1 MVTDPSVLEGD
12 SSSDSSVASTILR
25 RARDG
30 DQSAFQRLVTLYAGL
45 VYHWCR
51 RAGLTPEDAEDVGQ
65 QVFLSVSCGLT
76 GFRRDETNGSFR
88 GWLRTITRTRLLD
101 HFQEYRQRELAAG
114 GDVSWNEPTITYHD
128 RELPEDEEPSEK
140 KMVYEQALALVRG
153 VFSEQDFQA
162 FHQVV
167 LEGASPRE
175 VAAELGVSVNSIYI
189 AKSRILKRLRDEFG
203 DLLGGDPID
212 TLHGHQ

>member
-1 MVTDPSVLEGD
+1 MLTDPSVLEGD
-12 SSSDSSVASTILR
+12 SSSDSSVASSILR

-30 DQSAFQRLVTLYAGL
+30 DQLAFQRLVTLYAGL

-65 QVFLSVSCGLT
+65 QVFLSVSRGLT

-101 HFQEYRQRELAAG
+101 HFREHSQRELAAG
-114 GDVSWNEPTITYHD
+114 GDVSWNEPTMTYHPRD
-128 RELPEDEEPSEK
+128 LLEDEEPSEK
-140 KMVYEQALALVRG
+140 TMVYEQALALVRG
-153 VFSEQDFQA
+153 EFSEQDFQA

-167 LEGASPRE
+167 VEGVSPRE
-175 VAAELGVSVNSIYI
+175 VATKLGISANSIYI

-203 DLLGGDPID
+203 DLLGDDPI
-212 TLHGHQ
+212 